1 MSTRSIL
8 LEDDTARTR
17 RNDPISSHVGGDVSA
32 ANRLAV
38 RDAVMLLLMQ
48 EGSLNGQELNDRY
61 ELRATRQGW
70 PRVHVD
76 SPRKRAGELAAEGFL
91 IILNAGDPRGTA
103 HEYAI
108 REGSAA

>member
-1 MSTRSIL
+1 MTTRSIVM
-8 LEDDTARTR
+8 EGDTARTR
-17 RNDPISSHVGGDVSA
+17 GTDPLSSHVGGDVSA

-48 EGSLNGQELNDRY
+48 EGSLTGQELNDLY
-61 ELRATRQGW
+61 ELRATRQSW
-70 PRVHVD
+70 PPVHVD

-91 IILNAGDPRGTA
+91 VILNADDPRGTP